1 MAKLHDRK
9 QCKELRAQS
18 CGQERAVAWE
28 AVARSSGKELWPVV
42 GCGQEQ
48 AVARICRQKQ
58 GKDHDD
64 ELGADSASPWFR
76 VYYLMIL
83 GFRV

>member
-1 MAKLHDRK
+1 M
-9 QCKELRAQS
+9 
-18 CGQERAVAWE
+18 
-28 AVARSSGKELWPVV
+28 ARSSGKELRPVV

-64 ELGADSASPWFR
+64 ELVLDSASPWFR
-76 VYYLMIL
+76 GLISYDIR
-83 GFRV
+83 F

>member
-1 MAKLHDRK
+1 MARSSG
-9 QCKELRAQS
+9 KELWPVAGCDHEQAVARI
-18 CGQERAVAWE
+18 CGQKQE

-58 GKDHDD
+58 GKYHDD
-64 ELGADSASPWFR
+64 ELGFDSSPP
-76 VYYLMIL
+76 
-83 GFRV
+83 GFRVI